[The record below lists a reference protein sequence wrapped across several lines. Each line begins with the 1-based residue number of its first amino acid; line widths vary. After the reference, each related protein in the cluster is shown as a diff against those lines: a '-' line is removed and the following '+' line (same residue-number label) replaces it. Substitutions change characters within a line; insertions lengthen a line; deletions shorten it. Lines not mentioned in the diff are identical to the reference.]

1 MTVKVMPNIIVQKY
15 GGTSVGTP
23 ERIQN
28 VARRIK
34 SYHDKGQQ
42 IAVVVSAMGH
52 TTDDLV
58 ELAAKISAN
67 PPKREMD
74 MLLSTGEQISTALL
88 AMALWEIGVP
98 ATSFTGSQI
107 KLLTDGNFSN
117 AKIKMIDR
125 SRIDAALNEGKVA
138 IIAGFQGID
147 EEENITTL
155 GRGGSDT
162 SAVAVAAV
170 LGAKECEIYTDVD
183 GVYTAD
189 PRIVPNAKKH
199 TQITYEEMLEL
210 ASLGAGVLHSRSVEL
225 GMNYDVV
232 IHVRSSF
239 NENQGTLVMSEDK
252 IMEKLKV
259 SGVTA
264 KSDQA
269 RITIAEVPDKPGL
282 AARLFGEL
290 NSKHILVDM
299 IVQSS
304 PHNGINTI
312 SFTISKKDVLQAKPI
327 LQGFSKTHNAKEPE
341 INESIAIVSAVG
353 VGMKSH
359 VGVAAGMFQA
369 LADNGINIEMISTS
383 EIKISCVIPEDQA
396 KIAINKIHDVFG
408 LSG

>member
-1 MTVKVMPNIIVQKY
+1 MPNIIVQKY

>member
-1 MTVKVMPNIIVQKY
+1 MPNIIVQKY

-125 SRIDAALNEGKVA
+125 SRIDTALNEGKVA

>member
-1 MTVKVMPNIIVQKY
+1 MTVKVMANIIVQKY

-23 ERIQN
+23 ERIRN
-28 VARRIK
+28 VAKRIK

-42 IAVVVSAMGH
+42 VVVVVSAMGH
-52 TTDDLV
+52 TTDELV
-58 ELAAKISAN
+58 DLAAKISAN

-125 SRIDAALNEGKVA
+125 SRIDSALNEGKVV

-147 EEENITTL
+147 EDENITTL

-162 SAVAVAAV
+162 SAVAIAAV

-189 PRIVPNAKKH
+189 PRVVPNAKKH

-239 NENQGTLVMSEDK
+239 NENIGTLVVSEDK

-269 RITIAEVPDKPGL
+269 RITIAGVPDKPGL
-282 AARLFGEL
+282 AAGLFGEL
-290 NSKHILVDM
+290 SSKHILVDM

-312 SFTISKKDVLQAKPI
+312 SFTISKKDVHEAKPI
-327 LQGFSKTHNAKEPE
+327 LRSFSKSHNAQEPE
-341 INESIAIVSAVG
+341 INENIAIVSAVG

-359 VGVAAGMFQA
+359 VGVAAGMFKV

-396 KIAINKIHDVFG
+396 KVAVNKIHDVFG
-408 LSG
+408 LSA